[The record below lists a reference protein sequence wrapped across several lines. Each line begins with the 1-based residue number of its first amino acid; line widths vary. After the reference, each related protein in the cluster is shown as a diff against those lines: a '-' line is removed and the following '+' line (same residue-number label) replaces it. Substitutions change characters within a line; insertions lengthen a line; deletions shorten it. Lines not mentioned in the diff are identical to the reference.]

1 MREIKC
7 RAWDEREEDS
17 YGQAVT
23 PKYIYDIQN
32 TYDDENGYS
41 FEEVLATP
49 GLILEQ
55 FTGLYDKN
63 GKEIYEGDILKETP
77 REYRYRVFSAPGGF
91 VINAFQDEITMLRH
105 AAPIANVPIA
115 GYIQE
120 KCEVIGNIHENPE
133 LLEVTK

>member
-1 MREIKC
+1 LREIKF
-7 RAWDEREEDS
+7 RAWDERGEDS

-49 GLILEQ
+49 RLILEQ
-55 FTGLYDKN
+55 FTGLHDKN
-63 GKEIYEGDILKETP
+63 GKEIYEGDVVCGPGFGAVSVYFDGGRFCLYFLGD
-77 REYRYRVFSAPGGF
+77 EYWNEYADK
-91 VINAFQDEITMLRH
+91 I
-105 AAPIANVPIA
+105 
-115 GYIQE
+115 
-120 KCEVIGNIHENPE
+120 EVIGNIHENPE